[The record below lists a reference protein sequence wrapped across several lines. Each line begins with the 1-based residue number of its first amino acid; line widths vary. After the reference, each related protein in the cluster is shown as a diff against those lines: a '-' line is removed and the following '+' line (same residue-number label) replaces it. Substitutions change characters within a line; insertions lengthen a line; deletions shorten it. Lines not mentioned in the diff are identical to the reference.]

1 MLRYVDVSLV
11 QNFSQSIRRRD
22 LRLLVLPMTMVFLAG
37 AALDDDLAGVDGL
50 MEDISRVTL
59 GPPWLLSPV
68 KQW

>member
-50 MEDISRVTL
+50 MDDISRVTL

-68 KQW
+68 NHW

>member
-68 KQW
+68 NQW

>member
-68 KQW
+68 NHW

>member
-11 QNFSQSIRRRD
+11 QSFSQSIRRRD

-68 KQW
+68 NQW

>member
-22 LRLLVLPMTMVFLAG
+22 LRLLVLPMTMAFLAR

-68 KQW
+68 NQW